1 MSIATIPIKGPLL
14 RGRRRPRVALVGR
27 PKTGKST
34 IFQAASSPATHHE
47 KLAGIGGAY
56 EECMVDV
63 GLDQISLVDLPSI
76 ESLHHLREHDRV
88 VLMYLLW
95 GDHWPA
101 VARHESEQPASA
113 FRAPD
118 VLIQVVDAT
127 TMERDLELTM
137 ELSMLGRPMVIAL
150 NRIDEA
156 RDKGIFIN
164 IKTLSAKLGVPVVPT
179 VAHMGKGISQLF
191 DAAVQAARDLVC
203 PLPQALSPHLEKAL
217 RPLQVVLSRPEVS
230 DAFCMPMPL
239 LVSQVA
245 ENQDYFS
252 QELQCHFPDL
262 LPEIAAA
269 RRSAEANLPRSLED
283 ELHADRHH
291 RAALLIESASNA
303 SAYDESAVWQRWLD
317 EIFLHPQWGL
327 VGSVVVFAAVL
338 FCTFEVS
345 ALLDSLTSAR
355 LVELSAQWEPAST
368 LGVIGRAVI
377 DGLIGLVGI
386 VVPYMI
392 PLVLLL
398 VALEESGIM
407 HRVAFVVDRGF
418 HQIGLHGGI
427 AVPFLISLG
436 CNVPAIS
443 AAAAA
448 TTGKDRLVASL
459 LITFVPCSARSAI
472 ILALGGKYLGAFGV
486 TAIFVITLV
495 VIGLLG
501 KWLSKHYSA
510 SAPGLIQEI
519 PPYALPT
526 LNALLR
532 KTWER
537 TSDIVTIVT
546 PLLVIGSVILALL
559 NHWGADAV
567 INTLLTP
574 VTHWWLGLPV
584 VLGVPILFGVLRKE
598 LSLLMI
604 YQALGTQDI
613 APLLNWVQIA
623 TFLIFLTFYVPCVST
638 FAVMMRVLSR
648 REAIYSVLLSVAVAL
663 FAAAATRLVLTVIN
677 WLA

>member
-217 RPLQVVLSRPEVS
+217 RPLQVVLSRPAVS

-262 LPEIAAA
+262 LPEIASA
-269 RRSAEANLPRSLED
+269 RRSAEANLPRPLAD

-355 LVELSAQWEPAST
+355 LVELSAQWEPTST
-368 LGVIGRAVI
+368 PGVIGRAVI